1 MDIVLKVV
9 KQGFLSLYSLM
20 HSFVEPYKIRKEGS
34 EDLTVV
40 KSPDISW
47 DTLAEMSD
55 NELNFRKAIEYP
67 VATKTKCMNTDSG
80 GENLRSPSRATLPQ
94 LFEDGRRRQT
104 WMHINRNIEV
114 LDGLPEDVVIVLVV
128 VKHGVAIRS
137 TGLPCSRQQV
147 PKRKNANNRSTCIPQ
162 APAS

>member
-47 DTLAEMSD
+47 ETLAEMPND
-55 NELNFRKAIEYP
+55 ELNFRKAIEDP
-67 VATKTKCMNTDSG
+67 VATKTKCVNTDSRG
-80 GENLRSPSRATLPQ
+80 KNLWSPPWAALPQ
-94 LFEDGRRRQT
+94 LLDDCRRRQT
-104 WMHINRNIEV
+104 WMHIYRNIEV
-114 LDGLPEDVVIVLVV
+114 LDSLPEDVVIVLVV
-128 VKHGVAIRS
+128 VEHGVAIGS
-137 TGLPCSRQQV
+137 AGLPCSNQLLSR
-147 PKRKNANNRSTCIPQ
+147 RKEANNHSTCIQQ
-162 APAS
+162 AQAS